1 MRQGLALFCLVV
13 VIVKGQ
19 GQGQGKGQRHGQG
32 QGQGRIIGGEEAGAK
47 EVPWQV
53 KKIFVFTWALHS
65 VFNRSGVARAVL
77 LTPSYLIH

>member
-13 VIVKGQ
+13 VIEKGQ

-53 KKIFVFTWALHS
+53 KKYLYLHGHS
-65 VFNRSGVARAVL
+65 IQC
-77 LTPSYLIH
+77 LTDPV